1 MLDIIINF
9 IKSLFIKDKEEP
21 TMEALH
27 NISIP
32 SDTKFRVV
40 DDAGVDVESGKY
52 VGDHGDPFV
61 FPYSGIDLIEEKE
74 EMSKF
79 DEIIE
84 VVLEHEGGYVND
96 PKDPGGETN
105 FGIAKRSHP
114 DVDIKNLTKEGAKE
128 IYKEVYWDKNKVES
142 LPEELWHIYF
152 DMCVNQGKSR
162 AVKIIQRAV
171 NGKGGS
177 LTVDGGM
184 GPMTIA
190 AIGKSRVELDR
201 VRAYRVKYYADL
213 VTKKPDLERF
223 YFGWF
228 KRALEV

>member
-1 MLDIIINF
+1 MINSIINF
-9 IKSLFIKDKEEP
+9 LKSLFIKDKEEP

-27 NISIP
+27 NISI
-32 SDTKFRVV
+32 SKDTKFRVV
-40 DDAGVDVESGKY
+40 DDAGVDIETGKY

-61 FPYSGIDLIEEKE
+61 FPYSGIDLTEENE

-105 FGIAKRSHP
+105 FGIAKRSNP
-114 DVDIKNLTKEGAKE
+114 DVDIKNLTKAEATL
-128 IYKEVYWDKNKVES
+128 IYKTKYWDKNKVES

-152 DMCVNQGKSR
+152 DMCVNMGRSR
-162 AVKIIQRAV
+162 AVKILQQSAV
-171 NGKGGS
+171 NRGRNIK
-177 LTVDGGM
+177 VDGGL
-184 GPMTIA
+184 GPNTIKA
-190 AIGKSRVELDR
+190 LKGVELER
-201 VRAYRVKYYADL
+201 VRAFRVRYYVEL
-213 VTKKPDLERF
+213 VNKKPDLEKF

-228 KRALEV
+228 RRALEV

>member
-1 MLDIIINF
+1 MINTIINF
-9 IKSLFIKDKEEP
+9 LKSLFIKDKEEP

-32 SDTKFRVV
+32 RDTKFRVV
-40 DDAGVDVESGKY
+40 DDAGVDIESGKY
-52 VGDHGDPFV
+52 VGD
-61 FPYSGIDLIEEKE
+61 SGIIEEKQ

-79 DEIIE
+79 DDIIE

-105 FGIAKRSHP
+105 YGIAKRSHP

-201 VRAYRVKYYADL
+201 VRAYRVKYYSDL

>member
-1 MLDIIINF
+1 LACPFKGERMINTIINF
-9 IKSLFIKDKEEP
+9 LKSLFIKDKEEP

-32 SDTKFRVV
+32 MDTITKV
-40 DDAGVDVESGKY
+40 
-52 VGDHGDPFV
+52 
-61 FPYSGIDLIEEKE
+61 EKE

-201 VRAYRVKYYADL
+201 VRAYRVKYYSDL

>member
-1 MLDIIINF
+1 MREKEWRMIKLIINF
-9 IKSLFIKDKEEP
+9 LKSLFIKDKEEP

-32 SDTKFRVV
+32 MDTITK
-40 DDAGVDVESGKY
+40 VEKQ
-52 VGDHGDPFV
+52 
-61 FPYSGIDLIEEKE
+61 

-201 VRAYRVKYYADL
+201 VRAYRVKYYSDL
-213 VTKKPDLERF
+213 VSRKPDLERF

>member
-1 MLDIIINF
+1 MINSIINF
-9 IKSLFIKDKEEP
+9 LKSLFIKDKEEP

-27 NISIP
+27 NISIQK
-32 SDTKFRVV
+32 DTKFRVV
-40 DDAGVDVESGKY
+40 DDAGVDMETGKY
-52 VGDHGDPFV
+52 VGD
-61 FPYSGIDLIEEKE
+61 SGIPKEKE

-114 DVDIKNLTKEGAKE
+114 DVDIKNLTREGAKE

-201 VRAYRVKYYADL
+201 VRAYRVKYYSDL

>member
-1 MLDIIINF
+1 MINTIINF

-32 SDTKFRVV
+32 RD
-40 DDAGVDVESGKY
+40 
-52 VGDHGDPFV
+52 DPFV
-61 FPYSGIDLIEEKE
+61 FPYSGIDLVEEKQ

-105 FGIAKRSHP
+105 FGIAKRSNP
-114 DVDIKNLTKEGAKE
+114 DVDIKNLTKAEASL
-128 IYKEVYWDKNKVES
+128 IYKTKYWDKNKVES

-152 DMCVNQGKSR
+152 DCCVNMGKSR
-162 AVKIIQRAV
+162 AVKILQQAA
-171 NGKGGS
+171 NGKGANID
-177 LTVDGGM
+177 VDGGL
-184 GPMTIA
+184 GPNTLK
-190 AIGKSRVELDR
+190 AISNVELER
-201 VRAYRVKYYADL
+201 VRAYRVKYYANL
-213 VTKKPDLERF
+213 VKLKPDLGKF

-228 KRALEV
+228 RRSLEV

>member
-1 MLDIIINF
+1 MIDLIIDFLKN
-9 IKSLFIKDKEEP
+9 LFIKDKEEP

-32 SDTKFRVV
+32 RD
-40 DDAGVDVESGKY
+40 
-52 VGDHGDPFV
+52 DPFV
-61 FPYSGIDLIEEKE
+61 FPYSGIDLVEEKE

-177 LTVDGGM
+177 LDVDGGL

>member
-1 MLDIIINF
+1 MIKLIINF

-32 SDTKFRVV
+32 IRVV
-40 DDAGVDVESGKY
+40 DDAGVDIESGKY
-52 VGDHGDPFV
+52 VGD
-61 FPYSGIDLIEEKE
+61 SGIPKEKE

-177 LTVDGGM
+177 LNVDGGM